1 MADDDSEKRP
11 KQMSEPHDGGTPS
24 IASLE
29 GENSGSSRPSFND
42 PLPRAAR
49 DETQEERSPSRR
61 PENLDATASDPR

>member
-42 PLPRAAR
+42 PLPRAAA
-49 DETQEERSPSRR
+49 DETNEERSPSRR
-61 PENLDATASDPR
+61 SEELGETTPEAR